1 MKGIITCV
9 FALSVVTA
17 SSAAGQ
23 MDHLEDHIFP
33 PEAVMQA
40 SRSIGLDEQ
49 QRTAITEA
57 IREFERS
64 QLELEW
70 QIQDAAQALTEIM
83 RPSSIDEAA
92 ALAQAALVM
101 DAETRMKQAHLRL
114 LIRIKNLLSE
124 EQQLKLREVIDEQH
138 KRHELELRHPDD
150 QARHLL
156 QEIQAGAAPRA
167 LERRTVANG

>member
-1 MKGIITCV
+1 MKRIITCV
-9 FALSVVTA
+9 FTLSVVTA

-23 MDHLEDHIFP
+23 MHHLEDHIFP
-33 PEAVMQA
+33 PEAVMHA

-49 QRTAITEA
+49 QRAAITEA

-70 QIQDAAQALTEIM
+70 QIQDATQALTEIM

-124 EQQLKLREVIDEQH
+124 EQQLKLRELIEEQH
-138 KRHELELRHPDD
+138 KRHEPELRHRDD
-150 QARHLL
+150 QTRHLL
-156 QEIQAGAAPRA
+156 EQIQHRPPR
-167 LERRTVANG
+167 R